1 MQSSSSKQCCNL
13 PKCPSSSSN
22 SMRPRVTGTRRR
34 DCSSQQSSDLHRN
47 LVGFSL
53 VPAWLQFVDEQL
65 TSPPSEYPFPPS
77 YNVPHTTTYSSRT
90 VSTSTPSPGLLSPS
104 LEYTSSGLSSPT
116 EQEDR
121 MYWEEAGQ
129 ALDMEEQME
138 EDMEAVY
145 RSITY

>member
-1 MQSSSSKQCCNL
+1 MQSLNSKPCCNL
-13 PKCPSSSSN
+13 SKCPSSSSN
-22 SMRPRVTGTRRR
+22 SVQPRVTRTRTR

-53 VPAWLQFVDEQL
+53 ISAWLQFVDKQL
-65 TSPPSEYPFPPS
+65 TSPPSEYPFPQS
-77 YNVPHTTTYSSRT
+77 YTVPQRTTYSSRT
-90 VSTSTPSPGLLSPS
+90 VSTSTPSPGLLSPA

-129 ALDMEEQME
+129 ALDMENQLE